1 MTELLIPAVK
11 MPECSRMVFLKN
23 TTPSIARNPCA
34 VCRAA
39 MGHGKCGAVRWGERG
54 WDGQSPL
61 HTSPQLSVNND
72 SVQVGLYCFWLQAFY
87 RNNCNSCQE
96 SFCPQLRGKNKEQRW
111 ECLHLILV
119 PRKHPG
125 RIAGV
130 AAHRHGR
137 QYSCVH
143 SQLCQPSN
151 SPACLRHHSCM
162 PPPSELFVLT
172 PITGPLP
179 VLVFLCAVGGGM
191 GATVCMQKSGDN
203 SVELVLLPSCVF
215 QYQRPGWL
223 AFVVSAFAAETSRR
237 PLHVPSFLSSA

>member
-11 MPECSRMVFLKN
+11 MPECSWMVFLKN

-96 SFCPQLRGKNKEQRW
+96 SFCPAAGGLDTEDIQMNVRWACWEQPWIQNPHPTRSQVARFLSKSCSFSHLKGGDVGVHLGRSIQQPGRAGLRGCETR
-111 ECLHLILV
+111 
-119 PRKHPG
+119 G
-125 RIAGV
+125 R
-130 AAHRHGR
+130 AA
-137 QYSCVH
+137 
-143 SQLCQPSN
+143 
-151 SPACLRHHSCM
+151 A
-162 PPPSELFVLT
+162 
-172 PITGPLP
+172 
-179 VLVFLCAVGGGM
+179 
-191 GATVCMQKSGDN
+191 
-203 SVELVLLPSCVF
+203 
-215 QYQRPGWL
+215 
-223 AFVVSAFAAETSRR
+223 
-237 PLHVPSFLSSA
+237 